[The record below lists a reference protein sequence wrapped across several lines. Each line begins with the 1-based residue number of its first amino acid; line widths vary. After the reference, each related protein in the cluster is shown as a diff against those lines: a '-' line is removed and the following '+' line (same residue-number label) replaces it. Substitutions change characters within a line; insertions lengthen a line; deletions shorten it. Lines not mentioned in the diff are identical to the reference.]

1 MGYVNSATTTTLT
14 AKLTP
19 LGRRKL
25 ILTNNNLISYFSLG
39 DSDANYNA
47 SLPLTTGQV
56 PSDGGTIGPYNSI
69 TNSVGPNVK
78 IESVLVLDNTG
89 SLIKAVEP
97 SSSQLT
103 TEYINIGQT
112 TISGPTNLKSNLV
125 FRSDINTDPL
135 VNLYNSFSLPLN
147 ANDDF
152 IFTGKTYAQG
162 GYSDTAYSGLAQSS
176 IVIMAINDTQY
187 GELIDGKSLRI
198 VIETAAPLLSYTLYC
213 TYQNTGVSLATQDA
227 NYTDASA
234 QAKIFGEN
242 VAFLVSDD
250 IQRPNGGD
258 STLSWATGYGTTKP
272 FSLNNKQLFNLTT
285 DTNLNQYADKI
296 VGIAYLDRGFA
307 VITDPTITFWFQLA
321 GTSASTVT
329 LNSVSSQ
336 IIQNVTCIANR
347 GEFASSTN
355 KTFKVTDN
363 PRISEVGL
371 YDAESEL
378 IAIAKLDRQLVR
390 NSNDFLALG
399 VKISI

>member
-56 PSDGGTIGPYNSI
+56 PSDGGTIGPYNSV

-103 TEYINIGQT
+103 TEYVNIGQT
-112 TISGPTNLKSNLV
+112 TISGSTNLKSNLV

-152 IFTGKTYAQG
+152 IFTGRTYAQG

-176 IVIMAINDTQY
+176 IAIVSINDSQY
-187 GELIDGKSLRI
+187 GELIDGKSLKI
-198 VIETAAPLLSYTLYC
+198 VIQLASPLITYTLYC

-258 STLSWATGYGTTKP
+258 STLSWSTGYGTTKP
-272 FSLNNKQLFNLTT
+272 FSLNNKKLFNLTT

-307 VITDPTITFWFQLA
+307 VITDPTISFWFQIA

-347 GEFASSTN
+347 GEFATSTN

-371 YDAESEL
+371 YDAESDL
-378 IAIAKLDRQLVR
+378 IAIAKLDRHLVR

>member
-1 MGYVNSATTTTLT
+1 MGYVNSASTTTLT

-19 LGRRKL
+19 LGRQKL
-25 ILTNNNLISYFSLG
+25 ILTNNNLITYFSLG
-39 DSDANYNA
+39 DSDANYNT

-56 PSDGGTIGPYNSI
+56 PSDGGEIGPYNST

-78 IESVLVLDNTG
+78 IETVLILDNTG
-89 SLIKAVEP
+89 SLVKSVEP

-103 TEYINIGQT
+103 TEYVTIGQT
-112 TISGPTNLKSNLV
+112 AITGSTNLKSNSV
-125 FRSDINTDPL
+125 NRNNINTDPL
-135 VNLYNSFSLPLN
+135 VNLYHSFNLPLSSS
-147 ANDDF
+147 DDYK
-152 IFTGKTYAQG
+152 FTGRTYSQG
-162 GYSDTAYSGLAQSS
+162 GYSDTAYSGLAQSNIS
-176 IVIMAINDTQY
+176 IIAINNTQY
-187 GELIDGKSLRI
+187 GELIDGKTLK
-198 VIETAAPLLSYTLYC
+198 IEIQTANSFLTYTLYS
-213 TYQNTGVSLATQDA
+213 TYQNTGISLATQDA
-227 NYTDASA
+227 NYIDTSA
-234 QAKIFGEN
+234 QSKIFGEN

-250 IQRPNGGD
+250 IQKPNGGD
-258 STLSWATGYGTTKP
+258 TSLSWATGYGTTKP

-285 DTNLNQYADKI
+285 DTNVNQYADKL

-307 VITDPTITFWFQLA
+307 VITDPTINFWFDIA

-371 YDAESEL
+371 YDTDKDL

>member
-19 LGRRKL
+19 LGRQKL
-25 ILTNNNLISYFSLG
+25 ILTNNNLISFFSLG

-78 IESVLVLDNTG
+78 IETVLIADNAG
-89 SLIKAVEP
+89 SLTKAVEP
-97 SSSQLT
+97 ESSQLT
-103 TEYINIGQT
+103 TEFISIGQT
-112 TISGPTNLKSNLV
+112 VITGATNLKSNLV
-125 FRSDINTDPL
+125 NRNNVNTDPL
-135 VNLYNSFSLPLN
+135 VNLYHSFNLSLS
-147 ANDDF
+147 ANDDYK
-152 IFTGKTYAQG
+152 FTGRTFSQG

-176 IVIMAINDTQY
+176 IAIIAINDTQY
-187 GELIDGKSLRI
+187 GELIDGKTLK
-198 VIETAAPLLSYTLYC
+198 IEVQTASPFLTYTIYS
-213 TYQNTGVSLATQDA
+213 TYQNTGISLATQDA
-227 NYTDASA
+227 NYTDTSA

-250 IQRPNGGD
+250 IQKPNGGNA
-258 STLSWATGYGTTKP
+258 SLSWATGYGTTKP

-285 DTNLNQYADKI
+285 DANLNQYADKL

-307 VITDPTITFWFQLA
+307 VITDPTITFWFDIL

-329 LNSVSSQ
+329 LNSISSQ

-355 KTFKVTDN
+355 KTFKVGDN
-363 PRISEVGL
+363 GRISEVGL
-371 YDAESEL
+371 YDNDGDL

-390 NSNDFLALG
+390 NSNEFLALG
-399 VKISI
+399 VKITI